1 MATKANAAMPGGE
14 HGMSRLRMA
23 LVHYLLGFIV
33 LGSVLSFA
41 TGLEIW
47 PFTPYRMYA
56 TVRTEHTVGT
66 IRLYGVIARSET
78 EFSLWDTRYTAPA
91 GAVIDQY
98 SADLTAAGP
107 ALQAAL
113 DRYEELR
120 LAGQHDGPPLRGMR
134 LYRVGW
140 DLQAD
145 TANVEQP
152 DRRELLAEV
161 LRGGALTLWKR

>member
-1 MATKANAAMPGGE
+1 MGGE
-14 HGMSRLRMA
+14 HGMSRFRLT
-23 LVHYLLGFIV
+23 LVHYSLGFLI

-66 IRLYGVIARSET
+66 TRLYGVIAGSET
-78 EFSLWDTRYTAPA
+78 EFSLWEARYTAPA
-91 GAVIDQY
+91 NALVDQY

-113 DRYEELR
+113 DRYDELR

-134 LYRVGW
+134 LYGVGW

-145 TANVEQP
+145 AGNVEQP
-152 DRRELLAEV
+152 GRRELLAEV
-161 LRGGALTLWKR
+161 LRAGER

>member
-1 MATKANAAMPGGE
+1 MPR
-14 HGMSRLRMA
+14 SRII
-23 LVHYLLGFIV
+23 LVHYLLGFLT

-41 TGLEIW
+41 TRLEIW
-47 PFTPYRMYA
+47 PFSPYRMYA

-66 IRLYGVIARSET
+66 TRLYGVVLGPRWTSRSG
-78 EFSLWDTRYTAPA
+78 TAPS
-91 GAVIDQY
+91 GALVDQY

-120 LAGQHDGPPLRGMR
+120 FAGRHDGPPLRGIR
-134 LYRVGW
+134 LYRVAW
-140 DLQAD
+140 DLQVDAG
-145 TANVEQP
+145 NVAQP

-161 LRGGALTLWKR
+161 LRAEEP